1 MRAQEFTEGYNE
13 IDDRIHIIL
22 AQKGYKK
29 LGQGIDQAAYLE
41 PGGRTVL
48 KVFGADIEASTKFS
62 SSHRMFF
69 TWAKYCMANPDN
81 PFLVK
86 FDDYESF
93 VYAGRRYL
101 QIRQELLKP
110 IPLDLYRQV
119 AALSHLP
126 LDYNIVFKGPET
138 LGRVMKKDRY
148 FTEVQYEWVME
159 LVDFLGKDAVTLLSK
174 TLLKVNQIARKKGYD
189 IDLHQGNYMVRS
201 DLTPVIVDPWVD

>member
-22 AQKGYKK
+22 AKKGYKK
-29 LGQGIDQAAYLE
+29 LGQGVDQAAYLE

-81 PFLVK
+81 PFLAK

-93 VYAGRRYL
+93 IFNNRRYL
-101 QIRQELLKP
+101 QIRQELLKSLP
-110 IPLDLYRQV
+110 NEIFLQINALYSHTVYGNKRTVKAAMQSAEKFPGVGKREVDL
-119 AALSHLP
+119 
-126 LDYNIVFKGPET
+126 I
-138 LGRVMKKDRY
+138 KK
-148 FTEVQYEWVME
+148 
-159 LVDFLGKDAVTLLSK
+159 LVDRLGEEAKNVLSC
-174 TLLKVNQIARKKGYD
+174 
-189 IDLHQGNYMVRS
+189 
-201 DLTPVIVDPWVD
+201 